1 MTNEQAIGYM
11 ILACESDAAQKT
23 YKAFFL
29 KATSPANKPGFFLM

>member
-23 YKAFFL
+23 YKAFF
-29 KATSPANKPGFFLM
+29 